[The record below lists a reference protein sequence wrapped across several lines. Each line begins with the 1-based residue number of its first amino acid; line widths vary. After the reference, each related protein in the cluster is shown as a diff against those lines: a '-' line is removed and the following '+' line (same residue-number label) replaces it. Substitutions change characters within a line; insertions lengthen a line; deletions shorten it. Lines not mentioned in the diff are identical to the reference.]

1 MFTGLVET
9 TGRIEHIE
17 GNADGR
23 RVVVATP
30 LGEALQVGDSIA
42 VNGVCL
48 TVTSHEPGRFSAD
61 VSRQT
66 LAVTSL
72 SAVDVGRLVN
82 LERPLRAD
90 SRMGGH
96 FVMGHVDATGTITV
110 LRPEGESYWLEV
122 DTPASLAP
130 YLIPQGSIS
139 IDGISLTIADLS
151 GTRVGV
157 QVIPYTFAHTT
168 LRQGHIG
175 DAVNVE
181 VDVLGKYV
189 VRFLDVSRHA
199 AAPPASVP

>member
-9 TGRIEHIE
+9 TGRIEHVE
-17 GNADGR
+17 GHADGR
-23 RVVVATP
+23 RIVVATT
-30 LGEALQVGDSIA
+30 LGDALQLGDSIS
-42 VNGVCL
+42 VSGVCL
-48 TVTSHEPGRFSAD
+48 TVTSCEPGRFAAD

-72 SAVDVGRLVN
+72 NAVAVGRLVN
-82 LERPLRAD
+82 LERPVRAD

-110 LRPEGESYWLEV
+110 LRPDGDGYWLEIE
-122 DTPASLAP
+122 TPASLAP
-130 YLIPQGSIS
+130 YLIPKGSIT

-168 LRQGHIG
+168 LQQGHVG

-189 VRFLDVSRHA
+189 VRFLDVNRRA
-199 AAPPASVP
+199 

>member
-17 GNADGR
+17 GTADGR
-23 RVVVATP
+23 RVVVATS
-30 LGEALQVGDSIA
+30 LGDALHLGDSIA

-48 TVTSHEPGRFSAD
+48 TVTSHEAGRFSAD
-61 VSRQT
+61 ISRQT

-72 SAVDVGRLVN
+72 NAMDVGRLVN

-96 FVMGHVDATGTITV
+96 FVLGHVDGTGTITQ
-110 LRPEGESYWLEV
+110 LRPDGEGRWLEI

-130 YLIPQGSIS
+130 YLISKGSIT
-139 IDGISLTIADLS
+139 IDGISLTIAELS
-151 GTRVGV
+151 GTRVAV
-157 QVIPYTFAHTT
+157 QVIPYTFAHTS
-168 LRQGHIG
+168 LQEGHVD

-189 VRFLDVSRHA
+189 VRFLDVSRQDA
-199 AAPPASVP
+199 ARAVAR

>member
-9 TGRIEHIE
+9 TGRIEHFE

-23 RVVVATP
+23 RVVIATT
-30 LGEALQVGDSIA
+30 LGDALRPGDSVA

-48 TVTSHEPGRFSAD
+48 TVTSHESGRFSAD

-72 SAVDVGRLVN
+72 NAMDVGRLVN
-82 LERPLRAD
+82 IERPLRAD
-90 SRMGGH
+90 SRLGGH
-96 FVMGHVDATGTITV
+96 FVLGHVDGTGTITA
-110 LRPEGESYWLEV
+110 LRPDGEGHWLEI
-122 DTPASLAP
+122 DTPAALAP
-130 YLIPQGSIS
+130 YLIPKGSIT
-139 IDGISLTIADLS
+139 IDGVSLTIADLT

-157 QVIPYTFAHTT
+157 QVVPYTFAHTA
-168 LRQGHIG
+168 LQQGHVD

-189 VRFLDVSRHA
+189 VRFLDVSRH
-199 AAPPASVP
+199 

>member
-30 LGEALQVGDSIA
+30 LGKALQVGDSIA

-48 TVTSHEPGRFSAD
+48 TVTSHEPGRFSAV

-130 YLIPQGSIS
+130 YLIPKGSIS
-139 IDGISLTIADLS
+139 IDGNLESLKA
-151 GTRVGV
+151 
-157 QVIPYTFAHTT
+157 
-168 LRQGHIG
+168 
-175 DAVNVE
+175 
-181 VDVLGKYV
+181 
-189 VRFLDVSRHA
+189 
-199 AAPPASVP
+199 